1 MKNIL
6 KNPHNP
12 HGSTGI
18 KKKTKSFREKNKFLK
33 LIKKFDI

>member
-18 KKKTKSFREKNKFLK
+18 KKKKKLK
-33 LIKKFDI
+33 ALGKKTNF